1 MATGVLVAAG
11 GDRLA
16 TFFRFG
22 DGTVVSRLS
31 VWDAAWRMVG
41 DNWVFGY
48 GPDNFL
54 THYRAYMR
62 PEGWREPNI
71 SHPHNFVFDAWLSTG
86 MFGLIALLLVLIL
99 FWNIWKHA
107 RYRANGELDPYTFG
121 VGGAMLASLV
131 HGLVDH
137 SYFLPELAAM
147 FWVLVAAVVLL
158 HRNNA
163 PKCSPQSAGG
173 TGSAA
178 IV

>member
-1 MATGVLVAAG
+1 
-11 GDRLA
+11 
-16 TFFRFG
+16 
-22 DGTVVSRLS
+22 
-31 VWDAAWRMVG
+31 
-41 DNWVFGY
+41 
-48 GPDNFL
+48 
-54 THYRAYMR
+54 
-62 PEGWREPNI
+62 
-71 SHPHNFVFDAWLSTG
+71 